1 MSSEGRAEADEGT
14 HWSNHKENKKQ
25 IRARISFYICNM
37 FQCHCAYKDG
47 FSISSG
53 VIKTFSCGSFSC
65 ACVHDQNSQRRP
77 NAGRKRELRK
87 ELQVMLRAFR
97 WVHSLRHLIFPL
109 LSHSRGARLFI
120 KSRTKLSKQ
129 KNISTKKNFRANKSI
144 SGGTKA
150 FPKLILPGGPSV
162 ASDVIL
168 TREQYFY
175 GTFIFENVTQRPP
188 VLMLGER
195 LTA

>member
-1 MSSEGRAEADEGT
+1 MSWMSCERQTNKYWRVRNSYVFMNKHRGVEAAVKKNRKLMSSEGRAEADEGT

-37 FQCHCAYKDG
+37 FQCRCAYKDG

-97 WVHSLRHLIFPL
+97 WVHLLRHLIFPL

-120 KSRTKLSKQ
+120 KFRTKLFRNRIMFQQ
-129 KNISTKKNFRANKSI
+129 KRILEQTKVFLWN
-144 SGGTKA
+144 
-150 FPKLILPGGPSV
+150 
-162 ASDVIL
+162 
-168 TREQYFY
+168 
-175 GTFIFENVTQRPP
+175 
-188 VLMLGER
+188 
-195 LTA
+195 